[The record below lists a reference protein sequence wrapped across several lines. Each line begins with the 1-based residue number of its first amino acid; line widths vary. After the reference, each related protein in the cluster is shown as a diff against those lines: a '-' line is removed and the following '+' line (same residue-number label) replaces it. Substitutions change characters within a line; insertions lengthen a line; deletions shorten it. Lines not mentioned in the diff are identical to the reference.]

1 MPRLIDE
8 LQYNNG
14 KMDKQMF
21 ELRNPRL
28 LDLTVYMIVMIMVI
42 ISFISLADVTTKIA
56 AIALCIAFS
65 LLHAF
70 GFRNANTSSWLA
82 IYFAVQTV
90 IILVLLRLSPPRDVF
105 NFLFYI
111 LAFEAVMTLPIR
123 TAIGWIVGF
132 FLLDSLNALWNQG
145 IGGVTAVLF
154 YAAAFALTMVTG
166 YALRQAEFADRRNK
180 NLLEELRKT
189 QHQLQNMAVNEER
202 TRMARE
208 MHDSLGHR
216 LTVTIVQLEGAQR
229 LIPTDPERATRI
241 IATMRDEIKDAL
253 SELRRTVA
261 SLRSPVINNL
271 ALDKSLATLSKT
283 FQGNT
288 GIPTHFSVTP
298 GFPNLPDSYRL
309 AFYRAA
315 QEALTNIQ
323 RHALAHNG
331 WLYLRADDHQIVLVV
346 EDDGKGMKDHG
357 KNSAGSGLV
366 GLKERAEHLG
376 GEVRLA
382 ERPGGGTQLI
392 FCAPLP
398 KQEMNL

>member
-1 MPRLIDE
+1 MPGLIDE
-8 LQYNNG
+8 SQYNNG
-14 KMDKQMF
+14 KMDNQMIQ
-21 ELRNPRL
+21 LRNPRL
-28 LDLTVYMIVMIMVI
+28 LDLTIYLIVMIMVI
-42 ISFISLADVTTKIA
+42 ISFISLSDVTTKIT
-56 AIALCIAFS
+56 AIALCIAFG
-65 LLHAF
+65 LAHGF
-70 GFRNANTSSWLA
+70 GFRNANTSRRLA
-82 IYFAVQTV
+82 IYFVVQTI
-90 IILVLLRLSPPRDVF
+90 IILALLRLSSPRDVF

-111 LAFEAVMTLPIR
+111 LALEAVIILPIR
-123 TAIGWIVGF
+123 TATGWIVGF
-132 FLLDSLNALWNQG
+132 FLLDSLNAIWNQG
-145 IGGVTAVLF
+145 IRGVTAVLF
-154 YAAAFALTMVTG
+154 YAAAFALTMVLG
-166 YALRQAEFADRRNK
+166 YALRQAEITRRKNE

-229 LIPTDPERATRI
+229 LIPTDPERAKRI
-241 IATMRDEIKDAL
+241 IATMRDEIKEAL

-271 ALDKSLATLSKT
+271 SLDTSLATLSKT
-283 FQGNT
+283 FQQNT

-298 GFPNLPDSYRL
+298 GFPILPESYRL

-331 WLYLRADDHQIVLVV
+331 WLFLRADDHQIVLVV
-346 EDDGKGMKDHG
+346 EDDGKGVEDHS
-357 KNSAGSGLV
+357 KNRAGSGLI
-366 GLKERAEHLG
+366 GLKERAEQLG

-392 FCAPLP
+392 FCVPLP